1 MSQKVRSST
10 LCDCNVVRL
19 ELVRKSLKQKL
30 CLSIQFNILY
40 LLCHLVTLIF
50 EFRFVYFR
58 AKGARVRV
66 HFPATYFLY
75 FIARCAQTPSLFF
88 FVNIVNEKTY

>member
-1 MSQKVRSST
+1 MLLVPY
-10 LCDCNVVRL
+10 CD
-19 ELVRKSLKQKL
+19 S
-30 CLSIQFNILY
+30 NI
-40 LLCHLVTLIF
+40 
-50 EFRFVYFR
+50 RFVYFR

-88 FVNIVNEKTY
+88 CEYRERKNLLTQKRSAALEGKHVYFDLPAYW